1 MANKSL
7 FQSTRGQ
14 TVPEATAT
22 NAAGGRAYDLSSKGA
37 LARYAATGCLSNT
50 FYVKA
55 EDHLDR
61 VIDLAKECDSEFI
74 AKLAIFAR
82 KEGHMKDMPAL
93 LCAILASR
101 GDSGRAALKAAF
113 PVAIDNGRMV
123 RNFVQIM
130 RSGQLG
136 RKSLGTGPRNLV
148 RGFFERNQ
156 PNWLFRQLSVGQTP
170 SGADIIKMVHPK
182 PVTPEHEALFGY
194 LIGKAEPD
202 KRKKGYKN
210 LPPLV
215 QQFEAWKA
223 DKSLPAPS
231 VDFRMLT
238 AQPLTGEQWAS
249 IFRAGQWHFIRMNLN
264 TAIRHGALKADP
276 GLEQF
281 IAEKLADP
289 EIIRKA
295 RVMPYQLLAAYKHI
309 SPDVPRSIVD
319 ALHDAVE
326 LAVDN
331 APVAE
336 GRTLVIVDVSGSMRS
351 SITGYNAGGK
361 ASKVR
366 CVDVAALFSAAI
378 VRKNRDAAVLPVDTQ
393 VHTEFRPE
401 PRNPVLTEAD
411 RLAAFG
417 GGGTALSVGFQ
428 HVNSRRLKVDHVVVI
443 SDQESWADRGYYS
456 FYGSQSGGTGL
467 MQEWEVLRSRNR
479 NAKLVCIDIQPGQTH
494 QAIEGRDDILHVS
507 GWNDSVFKV
516 ATAFLSGDT
525 GSWLNVIEGI
535 DLATN

>member
-7 FQSTRGQ
+7 FQSTRGR

-22 NAAGGRAYDLSSKGA
+22 NAAGGRAYEMSAKGA

-50 FYVKA
+50 YYVRA

-93 LCAILASR
+93 LMAILASR
-101 GDSGRAALKAAF
+101 GDNGRAALQAAF
-113 PVAIDNGRMV
+113 PTAIDNGRMV
-123 RNFVQIM
+123 RNFVQMI
-130 RSGQLG
+130 RSGTLG
-136 RKSLGTGPRNLV
+136 RKSLGSGPRNLV
-148 RGFFERNQ
+148 RGFFEHNK
-156 PNWLFRQLSVGQTP
+156 PNWLFRQLSVGQDP

-182 PVTPEHEALFGY
+182 AKSPEYDALFGY
-194 LIGKAEPD
+194 MIGKVKAGSEKWAD
-202 KRKKGYKN
+202 

-215 QQFEAWKA
+215 QQFEAWKT
-223 DKSLPAPS
+223 DKSLPAPA
-231 VDFRMLT
+231 VDFRLLT

-264 TAIRHGALKADP
+264 TAIRRGALKADP

-281 IAEKLADP
+281 IAEKLADK

-295 RVMPYQLLAAYKHI
+295 RVMPYQLLAAHKHVSSDI
-309 SPDVPRSIVD
+309 PRSIVD

-326 LAVDN
+326 ISVDN
-331 APVAE
+331 APVPE
-336 GRTLVIVDVSGSMRS
+336 GRTLVIVDVSGSMGS
-351 SITGYNAGGK
+351 SISGWGSSGK

-378 VRKNRDAAVLPVDTQ
+378 VRKNRDAAVLPVDTR
-393 VHTEFRPE
+393 VHTDYRPE
-401 PRNPVLTEAD
+401 PRNTILTEAEK
-411 RLAAFG
+411 LARFG
-417 GGGTALSVGFQ
+417 GGGTALGVGFQ
-428 HVNSRRLKVDHVVVI
+428 YVNKRRLKVDNVVI
-443 SDQESWADRGYYS
+443 ISDMESWADRDY
-456 FYGSQSGGTGL
+456 YGSHGSGTAL
-467 MQEWEVLRSRNR
+467 MHEWERLRSRNPG
-479 NAKLVCIDIQPGQTH
+479 AKLVCIDIQPGRTH
-494 QAIEGRDDILHVS
+494 QAIEDRPEILHVS

-516 ATAFLSGDT
+516 AASFLNGDT
-525 GSWLNVIEGI
+525 ESWLDMIAST
-535 DLATN
+535 DLVLS